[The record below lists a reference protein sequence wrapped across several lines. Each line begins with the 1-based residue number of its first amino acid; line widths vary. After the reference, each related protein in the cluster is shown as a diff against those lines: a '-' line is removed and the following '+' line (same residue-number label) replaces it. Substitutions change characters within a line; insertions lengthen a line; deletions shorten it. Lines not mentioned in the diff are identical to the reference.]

1 MHAHQIILYALFLI
15 RDFWGDCKLHNDW
28 MIYLHYVDHCI
39 EFIFETGLSLI
50 TVWVEFLMSFLYFWC
65 FSIVNFDNHFEFCS
79 LKLQFFSLLSDQ
91 EREKEDITI
100 SSNGN
105 KDSKMEGNDTTHH
118 CVNYT
123 LAPPEFV
130 VPSSSKKG
138 SATGLVVDW
147 LNTFNFFDSKLNVDS
162 F

>member
-1 MHAHQIILYALFLI
+1 
-15 RDFWGDCKLHNDW
+15 

-39 EFIFETGLSLI
+39 EFIFESGPSLI

-147 LNTFNFFDSKLNVDS
+147 LNTFNFFDSKFNED
-162 F
+162 FFF

>member
-1 MHAHQIILYALFLI
+1 MTTILNF
-15 RDFWGDCKLHNDW
+15 
-28 MIYLHYVDHCI
+28 
-39 EFIFETGLSLI
+39 GLKSL
-50 TVWVEFLMSFLYFWC
+50 Y
-65 FSIVNFDNHFEFCS
+65 
-79 LKLQFFSLLSDQ
+79 FFSLLSDQ
-91 EREKEDITI
+91 ERKKEDITI

-123 LAPPEFV
+123 LAPPQFV

-147 LNTFNFFDSKLNVDS
+147 LNTFNFFDSKYKEDS
-162 F
+162 FWAISKSKNSCLRVKVQGHDSYCKPILFATTLFLDLPDVNCFRWLW

>member
-1 MHAHQIILYALFLI
+1 MRTILNF
-15 RDFWGDCKLHNDW
+15 
-28 MIYLHYVDHCI
+28 
-39 EFIFETGLSLI
+39 GLKSL
-50 TVWVEFLMSFLYFWC
+50 Y
-65 FSIVNFDNHFEFCS
+65 
-79 LKLQFFSLLSDQ
+79 FFSLLSDQ

-123 LAPPEFV
+123 LAPPQFV

-147 LNTFNFFDSKLNVDS
+147 LNTFNFFDSKYKEDS
-162 F
+162 FWAISKSKNSCLRVKVQGHDSYCKPILFATTLFLDLPDVNCFRWLW